1 MKNKTSYFGILLL
14 LHWFLS
20 VYFRKR
26 KRYRGKQSTP
36 TTTQQ
41 NIPQSTPTTTQ
52 QNNKYKQETIREISL
67 IHLFVM
73 LSI

>member
-1 MKNKTSYFGILLL
+1 L

-26 KRYRGKQSTP
+26 KRYRGK
-36 TTTQQ
+36 
-41 NIPQSTPTTTQ
+41 QSTPTTTQ

>member
-41 NIPQSTPTTTQ
+41 N
-52 QNNKYKQETIREISL
+52 NKYKQETIREISL